1 MATWSKLWELPK
13 CEREA
18 ALLAARFTKPTPP
31 SGGKAKNN
39 PAQQGFKKP

>member
-13 CEREA
+13 GKREA
-18 ALLAARFTKPTPP
+18 ALLEARFTKPTAP
-31 SGGKAKNN
+31 SGGKAKHN